1 MENAPALAAAADSS
15 DPRTGLRA
23 VAALRRL
30 LEQLEALQVDN
41 AREHGWSW
49 QGIAEILGGSRQAGH
64 KKHPPPPPP
73 RCPRGETEVRPIP
86 RQGQDARDRGPARG
100 RRAARPD
107 P

>member
-41 AREHGWSW
+41 AREKGWSW
-49 QGIAEILGGSRQAGH
+49 QEIAEALGVSRQAVH
-64 KKHPPPPPP
+64 KKHAG
-73 RCPRGETEVRPIP
+73 RIRQVRG
-86 RQGQDARDRGPARG
+86 GPAAPLRVRLTRG
-100 RRAARPD
+100 GTRNA
-107 P
+107 